1 MEFTL
6 YKKTK
11 KFRKITFVCLMLES
25 LLLVF
30 YLAGRTFLNSAN
42 YHLFGQ
48 ADQDVGA
55 VIIQSHVVA
64 IIGDYTQV

>member
-11 KFRKITFVCLMLES
+11 KFIKISSACLMLES
-25 LLLVF
+25 LLVVC

-48 ADQDVGA
+48 ADQDIGA
-55 VIIQSHVVA
+55 VIVQSHVVA
-64 IIGDYTQV
+64 IKGDYTQV